1 MSDSLYNSSSTQ
13 NYTFECH
20 LLQLLSETLLDDD
33 KIEINKKEQN
43 ATMLQ
48 KDTLML
54 LKINNLII

>member
-1 MSDSLYNSSSTQ
+1 MSDSLYDSSSTQ
-13 NYTFECH
+13 NDTFECH

-54 LKINNLII
+54 PKINNLII